1 MCVQLTADRFAGVRK
16 NDGAAKVYADEN
28 DTQIP
33 ALRGFIEQSA
43 KQFYEDNATWTS
55 AEAEVAGSNWE
66 LKVVKEGDNTVMPAG
81 TLYWCATPTERPVN
95 LKSV

>member
-1 MCVQLTADRFAGVRK
+1 MPLIAGRFAGVRK
-16 NDGAAKVYADEN
+16 NDGAAKVYMDEK

-43 KQFYEDNATWTS
+43 KQFFDDDATWTS
-55 AEAEVAGSNWE
+55 AEAEVVGPNWE
-66 LKVVKEGDNTVMPAG
+66 LNVVKEGDNTVMPAG
-81 TLYWCATPTERPVN
+81 TLYWCATPTELPVN